1 MGILV
6 QKMSILLYGFSFR
19 FIAERAENDLLKLVS
34 LGPKVT
40 GSYECEILAPRLL
53 RQEIAAIAETANAV
67 HSLHQDVQKPKGSFY
82 MAFKPFGFQSIYEN
96 IQNIAVRLGP
106 KPASNHSVLVNC
118 HYDTVPESPGASDNG
133 LNCAVMLE
141 VLRKLSRSSQPLK
154 HNIIFLFNGAEEN
167 VLQVREPQDLIL

>member
-1 MGILV
+1 MRLSTQTGKIVL
-6 QKMSILLYGFSFR
+6 KKYWSLKNLIFR
-19 FIAERAENDLLKLVS
+19 FIAERAEKDLLKLVS

-53 RQEIAAIAETANAV
+53 RQEISSIAETANKI
-67 HSLHQDVQKPKGSFY
+67 HSLQQDVQKPKGSFY

-96 IQNIAVRLGP
+96 IQNIAIRLGP
-106 KPASNHSVLVNC
+106 NPPSNHSVLVNC

-141 VLRKLSRSSQPLK
+141 VLRKLSRSPEPLK

-167 VLQVREPQDLIL
+167 VLQV